1 MSKFQSDSFQ
11 PQKSPGILLGKCLAF
26 FRKRPKKRSCLL
38 LAFVSH
44 ADAVVNSVTTGKSWM
59 TERGVE
65 RAWLGGREQKMTW
78 ALLLHD
84 LEKLHLRTFV
94 ICNNKWPLLFKLDEF
109 FFYYSW
115 RSIWMLEDPFLLN
128 WGSKELNDL
137 PEVAVSNNTMHLR

>member
-59 TERGVE
+59 IERGVE
-65 RAWLGGREQKMTW
+65 RAWMGGREQKMTW
-78 ALLLHD
+78 AFLLHE

-94 ICNNKWPLLFKLDEF
+94 ICNNKWPLLFKLHEF
-109 FFYYSW
+109 FVLLFMEKHLNVW
-115 RSIWMLEDPFLLN
+115 RCLSV
-128 WGSKELNDL
+128 K
-137 PEVAVSNNTMHLR
+137 LRLKGVKWLAWSYTTS

>member
-59 TERGVE
+59 IERGVE
-65 RAWLGGREQKMTW
+65 RAWMGGREQKMTW
-78 ALLLHD
+78 AFLLHE

-94 ICNNKWPLLFKLDEF
+94 ICNNKWPLLFKLHELF
-109 FFYYSW
+109 VLLFMEKHLNVW
-115 RSIWMLEDPFLLN
+115 RCLSV
-128 WGSKELNDL
+128 K
-137 PEVAVSNNTMHLR
+137 LRLKGVKWLAWSSSL

>member
-59 TERGVE
+59 IERGVE
-65 RAWLGGREQKMTW
+65 RAWMGGREQKMTW
-78 ALLLHD
+78 AFLLHE

-94 ICNNKWPLLFKLDEF
+94 ICNNKWPLLFKLHEF
-109 FFYYSW
+109 FVLLFMEKHLNVW
-115 RSIWMLEDPFLLN
+115 RCLSV
-128 WGSKELNDL
+128 K
-137 PEVAVSNNTMHLR
+137 LRLKGVKWLAWSSSL